1 MTPKLI
7 TTLLE
12 LGLRENEANLY
23 LTGLKLGA
31 TTILELSRES
41 DIKRSTIYGIIENLK
56 SKGLCWEQ
64 MDGWKKLYAMSV
76 PTKLTDILEAKKL
89 ELDKVLPEF
98 EALVNLDQNDSSI
111 EYYKGLEGIK
121 IVYQKILENIKNG
134 GFHYIMGDLQP
145 LYDLDLEFIR
155 QHIAERAK
163 ISQKYD
169 YSIKAIFNK
178 SSASINN
185 QAQQKKLNMKI
196 KLVDF
201 GVDISNIIL
210 TKDFL
215 FIQQLSQP
223 IHGIIIKNSG
233 AIKAQKVMFEMLWQ
247 KL

>member
-1 MTPKLI
+1 MNQKLI

-23 LTGLKLGA
+23 LVGLKLGA

-64 MDGWKKLYAMSV
+64 IDGWKKLYIMSE
-76 PTKLTDILEAKKL
+76 PSKLQHILEAKKL
-89 ELDKVLPEF
+89 ELDKVIPQF
-98 EALVNLDQNDSSI
+98 EALVNLDQNNSNI
-111 EYYKGLEGIK
+111 EYYKGLEGVK
-121 IVYQKILENIKNG
+121 TVYGKLVQNIKDG
-134 GFHYIMGDLQP
+134 GFHYILGDLQSW
-145 LYDLDLEFIR
+145 YDLDSQFIE
-155 QHIAERAK
+155 QHIQERAR
-163 ISQKYD
+163 ISKDYD

-185 QAQQKKLNMKI
+185 QVRQKKLNMKI
-196 KLVDF
+196 KFIDF
-201 GVDISNIIL
+201 GDDISNIIL

-223 IHGIIIKNSG
+223 IHGIVIRNSG
-233 AIKAQKVMFEMLWQ
+233 AIKAQKEMFEMLWQ